1 MSEPV
6 ATAPKAKKITKAKVG
21 RQVRLWV
28 RAKFLSFRRYINVDS
43 DQDKTKTPTR
53 LSSVLR
59 ESTIDQLLNTISER
73 ELLTST
79 KPIPA
84 KPKTDLEY
92 NRSYL
97 DHLGSHFHH
106 SRKHRSCSCQI
117 LHQPPRKSHWINTQ
131 SHAFPS
137 TGLILYLFKSR
148 FFYIIAPN
156 KPCRRHQIF
165 IQLKKIIIC
174 IV

>member
-6 ATAPKAKKITKAKVG
+6 ANAPKAKKITKAKVG

-28 RAKFLSFRRYINVDS
+28 RAKFLSFRRYINFDP
-43 DQDKTKTPTR
+43 DQDKIKTLTR

-79 KPIPA
+79 KLTPA

-92 NRSYL
+92 NRSYS
-97 DHLGSHFHH
+97 DHLGSH
-106 SRKHRSCSCQI
+106 
-117 LHQPPRKSHWINTQ
+117 LHQPRKHW
-131 SHAFPS
+131 SS
-137 TGLILYLFKSR
+137 S
-148 FFYIIAPN
+148 
-156 KPCRRHQIF
+156 C
-165 IQLKKIIIC
+165 
-174 IV
+174 